1 MSAILLDSDVLID
14 HLRGHRRLDLDD
26 PMLRISVVTR
36 CELFAGRNVDE
47 PRLRQT
53 LSQLDEI
60 AVDRAIA
67 ESAGRIRRMTQLNIP
82 DALIAATA
90 LGHAMTLMTRNQ
102 RHFARVEGLDLRIPQ
117 T

>member
-1 MSAILLDSDVLID
+1 M
-14 HLRGHRRLDLDD
+14 
-26 PMLRISVVTR
+26 TR
-36 CELFAGRNVDE
+36 CELFAGRNVNE

-53 LSQLDEI
+53 LSLLDEI

-67 ESAGRIRRMTQLNIP
+67 ESAGRIRHRTQLDIP

-90 LGHAMTLMTRNQ
+90 LEHAMTLMTRNQ
-102 RHFARVEGLDLRIPQ
+102 RHFERVEGLDLRIEQ